1 MRAAQRYDQVVI
13 TGLAHLDAPDVVS
26 STELEDRL
34 GDTLARLRITP
45 GLLEKLSGI
54 VERRVWDEG
63 TMPSEVAA
71 RAGEEA
77 LARSGVDRD
86 AIGALI
92 NTSVSRDHLEPS
104 TASIVHGRMELPSEA
119 VNFDLGNACLG
130 FLNGMNLVATMIE
143 HGEIDH
149 GLVVAGETSRFA
161 MESTIARLAG
171 PEATRHMFHEQ
182 FATLTVGSGAVA
194 MVLSRADGPGGHRF
208 LGGLGRASTTGNADL
223 CVGQADE
230 MRTDTRGLLMA
241 GMELA
246 GRTWKE
252 AVDTFSWDAAGYD
265 VYCLHQ
271 VSKVHTRAVAEQLQL
286 AEERFPSQ
294 YPRLG
299 NIGPAGVPT
308 VLSKAVEDGTVTDGS
323 RVMLM
328 GVGSGINAAAAEV
341 LW

>member
-1 MRAAQRYDQVVI
+1 MRAAQRYDDVVI
-13 TGLAHLDAPDVVS
+13 TGLAHVDAPHVVT
-26 STELEDRL
+26 STDLEDRL
-34 GDTLARLRITP
+34 AGTLAKLRITP

-54 VERRVWDEG
+54 AERRVWDDG

-71 RAGEEA
+71 RAGEKA
-77 LARSGVDRD
+77 LAASGVSRD
-86 AIGALI
+86 DIGILI

-104 TASIVHGRMELPSEA
+104 TASIVHGRMELSPEA
-119 VNFDLGNACLG
+119 ANFDLGNACLG
-130 FLNGMNLVATMIE
+130 FLNGMNVVSTMIE
-143 HGEIDH
+143 AGEIDH

-171 PEATRHMFHEQ
+171 DDATRKMFHQQ

-194 MVLSRADGPGGHRF
+194 MVLSRGTQGHRY
-208 LGGLGRASTTGNADL
+208 LGGLGRASTMGNSEL

-230 MRTDTRGLLMA
+230 MRTDSSGLLSA

-246 GRTWKE
+246 GRAWKD
-252 AVDTFSWDAAGYD
+252 AVSAFDWDTDSYD

-271 VSKVHTRAVAEQLQL
+271 VSKVHTRAVADQLGL
-286 AEERFPSQ
+286 DIARFPSQ
-294 YPRLG
+294 FPRFG

-341 LW
+341 IW